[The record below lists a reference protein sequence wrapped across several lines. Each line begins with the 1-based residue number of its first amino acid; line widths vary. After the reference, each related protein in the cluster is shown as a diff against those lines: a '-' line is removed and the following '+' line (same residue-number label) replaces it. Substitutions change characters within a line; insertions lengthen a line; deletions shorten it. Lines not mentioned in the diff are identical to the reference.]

1 TGIEYDVSKYLTVN
15 IEGYWKEFL
24 QLTNMNRNKIFEDD
38 DFERPDIL
46 KKDFIIET
54 GSARGIDLLIKYQTE
69 SMYLWLVYSLGKVD
83 RWDGFIEYAPV
94 FDRRHN
100 VNLVGTFK
108 FGKDD
113 SWEVNHRWNF
123 GSGLPFTKTAGFYQ
137 P

>member
-1 TGIEYDVSKYLTVN
+1 
-15 IEGYWKEFL
+15 
-24 QLTNMNRNKIFEDD
+24 
-38 DFERPDIL
+38 
-46 KKDFIIET
+46 
-54 GSARGIDLLIKYQTE
+54 
-69 SMYLWLVYSLGKVD
+69 YSLGKVD

-137 P
+137 PIDFDEGISTDYTISNSGYPEAQYDSLNTGRLPTYHRYDLTISKTFRF